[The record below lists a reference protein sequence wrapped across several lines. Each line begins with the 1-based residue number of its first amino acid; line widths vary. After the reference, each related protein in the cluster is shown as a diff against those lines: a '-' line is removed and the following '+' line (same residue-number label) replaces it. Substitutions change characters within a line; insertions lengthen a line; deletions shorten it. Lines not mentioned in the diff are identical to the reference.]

1 MGSQTP
7 PDMELTMSRALN
19 IFKVLLR
26 LLVSLALFLVLNIL
40 RVIAP
45 DFTLN
50 MFKNKHQSDTK
61 LRFAENMK
69 SVDDIAFLFSFARV
83 QKQLLHGLDNA
94 LKDAQVG
101 EAAPDPSVYDLTN
114 RKTVSLLSTATP
126 GRPLVLNF
134 GSCS

>member
-1 MGSQTP
+1 
-7 PDMELTMSRALN
+7 MELTMSRVLN

-61 LRFAENMK
+61 LGFAENLK

-83 QKQLLHGLDNA
+83 QVSKSNA
-94 LKDAQVG
+94 N
-101 EAAPDPSVYDLTN
+101 EW
-114 RKTVSLLSTATP
+114 
-126 GRPLVLNF
+126 
-134 GSCS
+134 